1 MPSFASYALSKKMI
15 DALKSQGYVSP
26 TPIQDAV
33 IPAALRGE
41 SLVARSPT
49 GSGKTHSFLIPI
61 IEKIDLESREI
72 QAVIVAPTREL
83 AKQTYDFARKFNV
96 SYPALRILLL
106 SAGEER
112 TRTIEKLAR
121 VPHLIIATP
130 GRLHDLAVKEKVI
143 NFLTAKT
150 FVLDEADMLME
161 MGFFNDINVIISNL
175 TKPQMLVFSATIPE
189 KLASALEKYVE
200 AKHVI
205 EVSGKELTAG
215 KVRHYFID
223 TRHRDLK
230 ECVKEFIHIKNPYLL
245 LIFASK
251 KETVESIYEYLR
263 SQSIKAAMIH
273 GDLEVRERKSVMKR
287 IHANEFNVIVASD
300 MASRGID
307 IEDVSDILNVDLP
320 KNLEFYYHRAGR
332 TGRNGK
338 DGQCFTFY
346 DNDQTTGVQKILDM
360 GTKGSFLIFKD
371 GDLVEGKPI
380 VPAAPKFRKKKNP
393 ELEKEIKKAA
403 GMASSKVVKPGY
415 KRKVRVA
422 VERAKARH
430 RRKVIKRD
438 IRRQQVERYKMQAKE
453 PKK

>member
-1 MPSFASYALSKKMI
+1 MSSFSSFALSKKMI

-33 IPAALRGE
+33 IPKALRGE
-41 SLVARSPT
+41 SLIARSPT
-49 GSGKTHSFLIPI
+49 GTGKTHAFLIPI
-61 IEKIDLESREI
+61 IEKIEIEKKEI

-83 AKQTYDFARKFNV
+83 AKQTYDFAKRFST

-112 TRTIEKLAR
+112 SRTIEKLAR

-130 GRLHDLAVKEKVI
+130 GRLHDLAVEEKVI

-175 TKPQMLVFSATIPE
+175 TKPQVLVFSATIPE
-189 KLASALEKYVE
+189 KLASALEKYAE
-200 AKHVI
+200 PKHVI
-205 EVSGKELTAG
+205 ETSTKELTAG

-223 TRHRDLK
+223 TRHQDLK
-230 ECVKEFIHIKNPYLL
+230 ECVKQFIEIKHPYLL
-245 LIFASK
+245 LVFASK
-251 KETVESIYEYLR
+251 KETVETVYDYLR
-263 SQSIKAAMIH
+263 SQGIRAAMIH
-273 GDLEVRERKSVMKR
+273 GDLEVRERKSIMRR

-307 IEDVSDILNVDLP
+307 IEDVSDVLNVDLP
-320 KNLEFYYHRAGR
+320 RNTEFYFHRAGR

-338 DGQCFTFY
+338 DGQCYSFY
-346 DNDQTTGVQKILDM
+346 DNDLTLPVQKVLDM
-360 GTKGSFLIFKD
+360 GTKAEYLVFRD
-371 GDLVEGKPI
+371 GALVEGKPI
-380 VPAAPKFRKKKNP
+380 TPTAPNFRKKKNP

-403 GMASSKVVKPGY
+403 GMASSKIVKPGY

-438 IRRQQVERYKMQAKE
+438 IRRQQVERYKSAAKE
-453 PKK
+453 TRK

>member
-1 MPSFASYALSKKMI
+1 MSSFSSFALSKKMI
-15 DALKSQGYVSP
+15 DALKTQGYVSP

-33 IPAALRGE
+33 IPKALRGE
-41 SLVARSPT
+41 SLIARSPT
-49 GSGKTHSFLIPI
+49 GTGKTHAFLIPI
-61 IEKIDLESREI
+61 IEKIEIEKKEI
-72 QAVIVAPTREL
+72 QAVVVAPTREL
-83 AKQTYDFARKFNV
+83 AKQTYDFAKRFST

-112 TRTIEKLAR
+112 SRTIEKLGR

-130 GRLHDLAVKEKVI
+130 GRLHDLAVEEKVI

-175 TKPQMLVFSATIPE
+175 VKPQVLVFSATIPE
-189 KLASALEKYVE
+189 KLASALEKYAE
-200 AKHVI
+200 PKHVI
-205 EVSGKELTAG
+205 ETSSKELTAG

-223 TRHRDLK
+223 TRHQDLK
-230 ECVKEFIHIKNPYLL
+230 QCVKEFIEIKHPYLL

-251 KETVESIYEYLR
+251 KETVETVYDYLR
-263 SQSIKAAMIH
+263 SQGIRAAMIH
-273 GDLEVRERKSVMKR
+273 GDLEVRERKSIMRR

-307 IEDVSDILNVDLP
+307 IDDVSDVLNVDLP
-320 KNLEFYYHRAGR
+320 RNQEFYYHRAGR

-338 DGQCFTFY
+338 DGQCYSFY
-346 DNDQTTGVQKILDM
+346 DNDLTAPVQKILDM
-360 GTKGSFLIFKD
+360 GTKVEFLVFRD
-371 GDLVEGKPI
+371 GALVEGKPI
-380 VPAAPKFRKKKNP
+380 TPATPNFRKKKNP
-393 ELEKEIKKAA
+393 ELEKEIKIAA
-403 GMASSKVVKPGY
+403 GKASSKIVKPGY

-438 IRRQQVERYKMQAKE
+438 IRRQQVERYKSEAKE
-453 PKK
+453 PRK